1 MNFAGIARQRET
13 GFPSLDEVIAEPSA
27 LGEVMP
33 ELFLFC
39 LAQAFQVKLQLN
51 AERTHRSMSGT
62 GFLAV
67 LLD

>member
-1 MNFAGIARQRET
+1 M
-13 GFPSLDEVIAEPSA
+13 IAEPAA

-39 LAQAFQVKLQLN
+39 LVKAFQVKLQLN
-51 AERTHRSMSGT
+51 AERTHRGVSGT

>member
-1 MNFAGIARQRET
+1 M
-13 GFPSLDEVIAEPSA
+13 IAEPSA

-33 ELFLFC
+33 ELFLFS
-39 LAQAFQVKLQLN
+39 LVQAFQVKLHFN
-51 AERTHRSMSGT
+51 DNRTHRGVSGT

>member
-1 MNFAGIARQRET
+1 M
-13 GFPSLDEVIAEPSA
+13 IAEPSA

-39 LAQAFQVKLQLN
+39 LVKAFQVKLHLN
-51 AERTHRSMSGT
+51 DNRTHRSVAGT

-67 LLD
+67 LLDDIILLDAC